1 MIYTVKIDGITV
13 FDEDPERTLESP
25 ECEMEMNAPGSFSF
39 VMYPDHEY
47 YNVPQLLTSDVE
59 IWENNEIIW
68 FGRIIKIEIGF
79 LNSKRIECEGALG
92 YFNDSIQ
99 RPREFDDGM
108 FSIMDFFEILITNH
122 NSQVPA
128 NRHFNV
134 GKVEIDNKFVY
145 RKLDYHSTIDC
156 LTTMCVGAEGGYL
169 VPRREG
175 GKNYLDWFKNPPYT
189 GSQPAQFALNI
200 TDLSQILDGTEIK
213 TAIIPLG
220 EEDDNGDRV
229 NIYNVNNGYDYLTT
243 PAADKYGM
251 ISQVVEFSGL
261 NKPEDVIL
269 AGEKWIKDKQFDELS
284 IEVNVADLSY
294 LDENYE
300 AFRLGQNIHCT
311 STPNLIDK
319 YLPIVKMRLR
329 LDSAEKNITIG
340 TIKKQE
346 LTEIYKEDSASS
358 GRSGGSSS
366 SGSSGGSSG
375 SGGSTVKPNN
385 GALVINVN
393 GDRVGYFTANS
404 KTDEDVDIYVPREE
418 LEDIDFEK
426 ELAEEV
432 EA

>member
-1 MIYTVKIDGITV
+1 MIYTVKIDGVTV
-13 FDEDPERTLESP
+13 FDEDQERTLESP

-47 YNVPQLLTSDVE
+47 YDTPKLLTSDVE

-68 FGRIIKIEIGF
+68 FGRIIKIETGF
-79 LNSKRIECEGALG
+79 LNAKKIECEGALG

-99 RPREFDDGM
+99 RPREFNDGM
-108 FSIMDFFEILITNH
+108 FSIVDFLEYLITNH

-128 NRHFNV
+128 NRQFTI
-134 GKVEIDNKFVY
+134 GKIEIDNKFVY
-145 RKLDYHSTIDC
+145 RKLDYNSTIDC

-175 GKNYLDWFKNPPYT
+175 NKNYLDWFKNPPLT

-220 EEDDNGDRV
+220 EADDNGDRV
-229 NIYNVNNGYDYLTT
+229 NIYDVNNGYDYLTT
-243 PAADKYGM
+243 PAAEKYGL

-261 NKPEDVIL
+261 TKAADVIL
-269 AGEKWIKDKQFDELS
+269 AGQKWIQDKQFDELS

-294 LDENYE
+294 IDENYE

-319 YLPIVKMRLR
+319 NLPIVKMRLN
-329 LDSAEKNITIG
+329 LASAEKNITIG

-346 LTEIYKEDSASS
+346 LTEIYKEDSSTS
-358 GRSGGSSS
+358 GRSGGTSS

-375 SGGSTVKPNN
+375 GGATAKVNN
-385 GALVINVN
+385 GALTINVN

-404 KTDEDVDIYVPREE
+404 KTGEDVDIFIPLAET
-418 LEDIDFEK
+418 EDIDFEK